1 MFGFFTNER
10 FIAEVEV
17 SKPAP
22 VGGPDSGSLLKV
34 GPREEGPAPSM
45 DDRMRELADLLGAAQ
60 EAPSAGLYG
69 RSGAADAAPAPAAGA
84 TRSPLAGLVSAPAR
98 ATATTSPARATATT
112 SSARST
118 VTPKASR
125 SSAAP
130 ASSATP
136 KPFTPAKHTLMLPP
150 DELEPIRQ
158 Q

>member
-34 GPREEGPAPSM
+34 GPREERPPPPM
-45 DDRMRELADLLGAAQ
+45 DDRMRELADLPGAAQ
-60 EAPSAGLYG
+60 KAPPAGLNG
-69 RSGAADAAPAPAAGA
+69 RSGAAAAPAPGAA
-84 TRSPLAGLVSAPAR
+84 RSRLAGLVSAPAG
-98 ATATTSPARATATT
+98 ATATT

-136 KPFTPAKHTLMLPP
+136 KPFTPAKHTLMLPA

-158 Q
+158 QPAQPVAAE

>member
-17 SKPAP
+17 SSPAP

-34 GPREEGPAPSM
+34 GAREERPAPSM

-69 RSGAADAAPAPAAGA
+69 RSRCRGRRCSRGTEAE
-84 TRSPLAGLVSAPAR
+84 RRPLAGRR
-98 ATATTSPARATATT
+98 A
-112 SSARST
+112 ARST

-125 SSAAP
+125 PGTATSAAAP
-130 ASSATP
+130 SSRRSRSRPSST
-136 KPFTPAKHTLMLPP
+136 
-150 DELEPIRQ
+150 R
-158 Q
+158 